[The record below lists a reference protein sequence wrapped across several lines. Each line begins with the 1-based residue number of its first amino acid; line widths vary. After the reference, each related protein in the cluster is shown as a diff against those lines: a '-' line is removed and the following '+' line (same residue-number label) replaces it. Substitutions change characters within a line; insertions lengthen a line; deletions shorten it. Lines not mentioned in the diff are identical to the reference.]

1 MRLSAR
7 LPLSCRLS
15 PRLAIY
21 PVGNC
26 HYNRRDE
33 TTNRENYTNAGI
45 DPAFNPRPIGRMIES
60 RDEQAIGQIREA
72 AENPANGKC
81 LEALQFSWLH
91 DFQQCTSV
99 ALTLDTQPTW
109 LAYRKLR
116 TAA

>member
-1 MRLSAR
+1 MLSAR
-7 LPLSCRLS
+7 LPSSCGLS

-33 TTNRENYTNAGI
+33 TTNRENNTNAGI

-60 RDEQAIGQIREA
+60 RDEQAIGQIRDA
-72 AENPANGKC
+72 AENPANGKR
-81 LEALQFSWLH
+81 LEALQFVWLY

-99 ALTLDTQPTW
+99 ALTLDSQPTR

-116 TAA
+116 TTA